1 VIALLAADGCVG
13 TPFYHE
19 EIPLWIFL
27 LQLSNFILQL
37 TNSFG
42 LKDEEHWDDIIEW
55 FANSIAEL
63 MKVFKPLLDGIMK
76 SVG

>member
-1 VIALLAADGCVG
+1 VG

-37 TNSFG
+37 THRFP
-42 LKDEEHWDDIIEW
+42 
-55 FANSIAEL
+55 
-63 MKVFKPLLDGIMK
+63 PLCDTVIVTLGQADVK
-76 SVG
+76 R